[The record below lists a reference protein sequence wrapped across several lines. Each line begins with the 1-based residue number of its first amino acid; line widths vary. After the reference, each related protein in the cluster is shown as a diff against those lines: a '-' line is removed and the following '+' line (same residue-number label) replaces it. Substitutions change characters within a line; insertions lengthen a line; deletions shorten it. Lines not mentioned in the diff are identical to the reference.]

1 MKIIN
6 EIKEFA
12 IKGNVMDMAIGIII
26 GAAFT
31 SVVNSLVKDI
41 INPFIGIF
49 TKGLDF
55 NNLFITIK
63 KGTQGGPYAS
73 LAQAQAD
80 SAVTLNI
87 GLFIN
92 SIISFTIVAVVLFFL
107 VKAMNKLRR
116 PVKVTTDPVTTKE
129 CDHCLSIVNL
139 KAKRCPF
146 CTSDLD

>member
-12 IKGNVMDMAIGIII
+12 IKGNVIDMAVGIII

-31 SVVNSLVKDI
+31 TIVNSLVKDI
-41 INPFIGIF
+41 INPVIGIF
-49 TKGLDF
+49 TKGVDF

-63 KGTQGGPYAS
+63 SGASGGPYTS

-87 GLFIN
+87 GMFLN
-92 SIISFTIVAVVLFFL
+92 ACISFTIVAIVLFFI
-107 VKAMNKLRR
+107 VKAMNKLKR
-116 PVKVTTDPVTTKE
+116 PVKVTTDPVKTKE
-129 CDHCLSIVNL
+129 CDYCLSNVNIN
-139 KAKRCPF
+139 AKRCPY
-146 CTSDLD
+146 CTSQLS